1 MSDALKSLKAQI
13 EIQKQLKKSGLST
26 SKLNDMINKVNSQ
39 FTCDAECLDAREKQK
54 LYKKYN
60 SAKDNLNTAPEQL
73 DTAEKNY
80 YVYAY
85 GETAYDKHK
94 FKKYIE
100 N

>member
-54 LYKKYN
+54 LY
-60 SAKDNLNTAPEQL
+60 SLHFCCFQFIRLFFSIFIHFCVD
-73 DTAEKNY
+73 
-80 YVYAY
+80 
-85 GETAYDKHK
+85 
-94 FKKYIE
+94 F
-100 N
+100 